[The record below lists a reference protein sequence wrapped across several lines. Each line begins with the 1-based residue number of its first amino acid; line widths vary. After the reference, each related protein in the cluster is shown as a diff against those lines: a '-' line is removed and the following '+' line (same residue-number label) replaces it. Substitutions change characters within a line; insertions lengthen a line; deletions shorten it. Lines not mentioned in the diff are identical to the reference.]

1 MSTLHAE
8 RSLKMRFKSPWAVLL
23 GFGLSLLPVYSAAD
37 HEVRESQK
45 LIEQSIR
52 KTFDDFN
59 KDDYMGFVEG
69 WTDVGFLNKAL
80 FVMHVD
86 RPVPKD
92 EIRIFFGAMKLMGS
106 IQLLKVS
113 NIKMLDHMMITAT
126 AEVDML
132 QGNVRERYELK
143 MVKRPALDKRYKIA
157 KDKLLPLR
165 PDGFPVVEVKMTE
178 YAFEFDK
185 SRVARDMVLK
195 LVNAGRTEH
204 EFVLFKIMPSGPE
217 HSVARGAW
225 YFEPGK
231 TIDVVLA
238 GLEPGDYAMVCCL
251 TDPDKTAHCDK
262 GMRTEFK
269 IK

>member
-1 MSTLHAE
+1 MIRRGKVWLRPIPFVFLA
-8 RSLKMRFKSPWAVLL
+8 L
-23 GFGLSLLPVYSAAD
+23 GLSLLPVSSGAH
-37 HEVRESQK
+37 HEVQEAQK

-59 KDDYMGFVEG
+59 KDNYMGFVDG

-92 EIRIFFGAMKLMGS
+92 EIAIFFGAMKLRGT
-106 IQLLKVS
+106 IELLKIS
-113 NIKMLDHMMITAT
+113 NIRILDHMTITAT
-126 AEVDML
+126 AEIDIL

-143 MVKRPALDKRYKIA
+143 LVKRPGLDKRYKIA

-165 PDGFPVVEVKMTE
+165 PDGFPVVDVKMTE

-185 SRVARDMVLK
+185 SRVTRDMVLK
-195 LVNAGRTEH
+195 LVNAGRTAH
-204 EFVLFKIMPSGPE
+204 EFVLFKIMPSGFE

-225 YFEPGK
+225 FFEPGR
-231 TIDVVLA
+231 TTDVVLT
-238 GLEPGDYAMVCCL
+238 GLEPGQYAMVCCV
-251 TDPDKTAHCDK
+251 TDPDHKPHCDK
-262 GMRTEFK
+262 GMRSEFK
-269 IK
+269 IN

>member
-1 MSTLHAE
+1 
-8 RSLKMRFKSPWAVLL
+8 MRFRSSWFRESPWIILL
-23 GFGLSLLPVYSAAD
+23 GLGLSLLPVYSAAD

-92 EIRIFFGAMKLMGS
+92 EIRIFFGAMKLMGP

-195 LVNAGRTEH
+195 LVNAGRTAH
-204 EFVLFKIMPSGPE
+204 EFVLFQIMPAGFE

-225 YFEPGK
+225 HFEPGK
-231 TIDVVLA
+231 TTDVVLA
-238 GLEPGDYAMVCCL
+238 GLEPGEYAMVCCL
-251 TDPDKTAHCDK
+251 RDTDDKAHCDK

-269 IK
+269 LK

>member
-1 MSTLHAE
+1 
-8 RSLKMRFKSPWAVLL
+8 MRFKSPWAVLL

-59 KDDYMGFVEG
+59 KDDYMGFADG

-92 EIRIFFGAMKLMGS
+92 EIRIFFGAMKLMGP

-113 NIKMLDHMMITAT
+113 NVKMLDHMMI
-126 AEVDML
+126 
-132 QGNVRERYELK
+132 
-143 MVKRPALDKRYKIA
+143 
-157 KDKLLPLR
+157 
-165 PDGFPVVEVKMTE
+165 TE

-185 SRVARDMVLK
+185 SRVARDMVLN

>member
-1 MSTLHAE
+1 
-8 RSLKMRFKSPWAVLL
+8 MRFRSSWFRESPWIILL
-23 GFGLSLLPVYSAAD
+23 GLGLSLLPVYSAAD

-92 EIRIFFGAMKLMGS
+92 EIRIFFGAMKLMGP

-113 NIKMLDHMMITAT
+113 NIKMLDHMMVTAT

-157 KDKLLPLR
+157 KDKLLPLS
-165 PDGFPVVEVKMTE
+165 PEGFPVVDVKMTE

-195 LVNAGRTEH
+195 LVNAGRTAH
-204 EFVLFKIMPSGPE
+204 EFVLFQIMPAGFE

-231 TIDVVLA
+231 TTDVVVT
-238 GLEPGDYAMVCCL
+238 GLEPGEYAMVCCL
-251 TDPDKTAHCDK
+251 RDPDNKAHCDK

-269 IK
+269 IN

>member
-1 MSTLHAE
+1 MIPRRKVWLRPISFIILA
-8 RSLKMRFKSPWAVLL
+8 L
-23 GFGLSLLPVYSAAD
+23 GLSLFPVYSGAH
-37 HEVRESQK
+37 HEVETAK
-45 LIEQSIR
+45 KTVEQSIR

-59 KDDYMGFVEG
+59 KDDYMGFVDG

-92 EIRIFFGAMKLMGS
+92 EIRIFFGAMKLMGP

-113 NIKMLDHMMITAT
+113 NIKILDHMTITAT

-165 PDGFPVVEVKMTE
+165 PDGFPVVDVKMTE

-185 SRVARDMVLK
+185 GRVARDMVLK
-195 LVNAGRTEH
+195 LVNAGRTAH
-204 EFVLFKIMPSGPE
+204 EFVLFQIMPAGFE

-225 YFEPGK
+225 HFEPGK
-231 TIDVVLA
+231 TTDVVLA
-238 GLEPGDYAMVCCL
+238 GLEPGEYAMVCCL
-251 TDPDKTAHCDK
+251 RDTDDKAHCDK

-269 IK
+269 LK

>member
-1 MSTLHAE
+1 MS
-8 RSLKMRFKSPWAVLL
+8 FKSSYFRDVLWVILL
-23 GFGLSLLPVYSAAD
+23 GFGLSLLPISLDAH
-37 HEVRESQK
+37 HEVQEAQKMIEESLK
-45 LIEQSIR
+45 
-52 KTFDDFN
+52 KTFEAFN
-59 KDDYMGFVEG
+59 KDDYMGFVDG

-92 EIRIFFGAMKLMGS
+92 EIAIFFGAMKLMGP
-106 IQLLKVS
+106 IELVKVS
-113 NIKMLDHMMITAT
+113 NIKILDHMTITAT
-126 AEVDML
+126 AEVDIL
-132 QGNVRERYELK
+132 QGNVRERYELR

-165 PDGFPVVEVKMTE
+165 PDGFPVVDVKMTE

-185 SRVARDMVLK
+185 GRVARDMVLK
-195 LVNAGRTEH
+195 LVNAGRTAH
-204 EFVLFKIMPSGPE
+204 EFVLFQIMPAGFE

-231 TIDVVLA
+231 TTDVVLA
-238 GLEPGDYAMVCCL
+238 GLEPGEYAMVCCL
-251 TDPDKTAHCDK
+251 TDPDRKAHCDK

-269 IK
+269 LK

>member
-1 MSTLHAE
+1 MVE
-8 RSLKMRFKSPWAVLL
+8 
-23 GFGLSLLPVYSAAD
+23 
-37 HEVRESQK
+37 E
-45 LIEQSIR
+45 SIR
-52 KTFDDFN
+52 KTFEDFN
-59 KDDYMGFVEG
+59 KDDYMGFVDG

-92 EIRIFFGAMKLMGS
+92 EIGIFFGAMKLMGP

-113 NIKMLDHMMITAT
+113 NIKILDHMTITAT
-126 AEVDML
+126 AEIDIL

-157 KDKLLPLR
+157 KDKLLPLH
-165 PDGFPVVEVKMTE
+165 PDGFPVVDVKMTE

-195 LVNAGRTEH
+195 LVNAGRTAH
-204 EFVLFKIMPSGPE
+204 EFVLFQIMPAGFE

-225 YFEPGK
+225 VFEPGE
-231 TIDVVLA
+231 TTDVVLT
-238 GLEPGDYAMVCCL
+238 GLEPGEYAMVCCL
-251 TDPDKTAHCDK
+251 RDPDHKAHCDK
-262 GMRTEFK
+262 GMRTEFTLK
-269 IK
+269 